1 MGRME
6 QRSQGRSARAEPPV
20 GIIGRSVARQHVR
33 AEPLLPRRRDGADD
47 RSGARVRIQD
57 PLVPPRCGVV
67 QDRRPARQGRDLGL
81 GVGGLVEIQRR
92 GDRRHP
98 AKRRPEPTGGRAA
111 DHPFGRP
118 GRHPAA
124 QPGSRQGDVCRAA
137 LRHSDHPRSGAPRD
151 HRQPCLGHRTRL
163 DGRHARAGQDGR
175 RGGVVR
181 RSVLGLLEGRA
192 GLQRRLARV
201 RPRRSRAP
209 AALRLRA
216 GRSARARERPMIAL
230 LLAQTIAI
238 TGGTVYPVSG
248 PKLPNASVLIRDGR
262 IVAVGTK
269 VSIPSG
275 ATRIDASGKWI
286 TPGLIDGTGQ
296 LGLVEI
302 NAVPGTREASVQ
314 GDTIAAA
321 FNVAEGINP
330 ASTLIPVTRIEGIT
344 TALAV
349 PTGNLVS
356 GQAAL
361 IDLDGATIEQMLVKS
376 PVGIVADLS
385 ERAKDNAGGSRAAVA
400 NRLRGVF
407 RDALEYERRK
417 VDFGRAQM
425 RPLSAS
431 AADLEAL
438 LPVLHAQVSLIAY
451 ANRRSDIETALRL
464 AQEFKLKLILTG
476 AAEGW
481 EIAPAI
487 AAAGVPVLVEPLN
500 NIPSY
505 DALGIRYDNA
515 AVLAKAGVKVALL
528 EPDTHKSRNLRQQA
542 GNAVSYGMTWDQ
554 ALRAVTL
561 APAEIFG
568 VADRYG
574 SLEPGKVANV
584 VVWSGDP
591 FEFTTGVEHVFIRGK
606 EVPLTSRQT
615 ELFERY
621 RKLPP
626 TY

>member
-1 MGRME
+1 
-6 QRSQGRSARAEPPV
+6 
-20 GIIGRSVARQHVR
+20 
-33 AEPLLPRRRDGADD
+33 
-47 RSGARVRIQD
+47 
-57 PLVPPRCGVV
+57 
-67 QDRRPARQGRDLGL
+67 
-81 GVGGLVEIQRR
+81 
-92 GDRRHP
+92 
-98 AKRRPEPTGGRAA
+98 
-111 DHPFGRP
+111 
-118 GRHPAA
+118 
-124 QPGSRQGDVCRAA
+124 
-137 LRHSDHPRSGAPRD
+137 
-151 HRQPCLGHRTRL
+151 
-163 DGRHARAGQDGR
+163 
-175 RGGVVR
+175 
-181 RSVLGLLEGRA
+181 
-192 GLQRRLARV
+192 
-201 RPRRSRAP
+201 
-209 AALRLRA
+209 
-216 GRSARARERPMIAL
+216 MIAL

-248 PKLPNASVLIRDGR
+248 PKLVNASVLIRDGR
-262 IVAVGTK
+262 IAAVGTN

-296 LGLVEI
+296 IGLVEI
-302 NAVPGTREASVQ
+302 SAVPGTREASVQ

-344 TALAV
+344 TTLAV

-376 PVGIVADLS
+376 PVGVVADLS

-400 NRLRGVF
+400 DRLRGVF

-438 LPVLHAQVSLIAY
+438 LPVLHARVSLIAY

-464 AQEFKLKLILTG
+464 AKEFKLKLILTG

>member
-1 MGRME
+1 
-6 QRSQGRSARAEPPV
+6 
-20 GIIGRSVARQHVR
+20 
-33 AEPLLPRRRDGADD
+33 
-47 RSGARVRIQD
+47 
-57 PLVPPRCGVV
+57 
-67 QDRRPARQGRDLGL
+67 
-81 GVGGLVEIQRR
+81 
-92 GDRRHP
+92 
-98 AKRRPEPTGGRAA
+98 
-111 DHPFGRP
+111 
-118 GRHPAA
+118 
-124 QPGSRQGDVCRAA
+124 
-137 LRHSDHPRSGAPRD
+137 
-151 HRQPCLGHRTRL
+151 
-163 DGRHARAGQDGR
+163 
-175 RGGVVR
+175 
-181 RSVLGLLEGRA
+181 
-192 GLQRRLARV
+192 
-201 RPRRSRAP
+201 
-209 AALRLRA
+209 
-216 GRSARARERPMIAL
+216 MIAV
-230 LLAQTIAI
+230 LLAQTIAL

-248 PKLPNASVLIRDGR
+248 PKLANASVLIRDGR
-262 IVAVGTK
+262 IVAVGTN
-269 VSIPSG
+269 VTIPSG
-275 ATRIDASGKWI
+275 ATRIDAAGKWI

-302 NAVPGTREASVQ
+302 SAVPGTREASVQ

-344 TALAV
+344 TALVV

-376 PVGIVADLS
+376 PVGTVADLS

-400 NRLRGVF
+400 GRLRAVF

-438 LPVLHAQVSLIAY
+438 LPVLHARVPLIAY

-464 AQEFKLKLILTG
+464 AKEFKLKLILSG

-487 AAAGVPVLVEPLN
+487 AAAGVPVLVEPLS

-505 DALGIRYDNA
+505 DALGIRYENA
-515 AVLAKAGVKVALL
+515 AVLAKGGVKVALL
-528 EPDTHKSRNLRQQA
+528 EPDSHKSRNLRQQA

-561 APAEIFG
+561 SPAEIFG

-591 FEFTTGVEHVFIRGK
+591 FEFTSVVEHVLIRGK
-606 EVPLTSRQT
+606 EIPLTSRQT
-615 ELFERY
+615 ELFGRY
-621 RKLPP
+621 KKLPP